1 MSLVEKKRKRSNRFD
16 ETKNKIRKQGI
27 SIIQRK
33 ITRKLTLFERL
44 PYELLTRIFLM
55 SKNDSLAAVSPVLW
69 NRLGIRDK
77 IPSYLYID
85 FTLCMNPKSVILA
98 IQRSLPRRYFT
109 LQLLNYIDDL
119 VAAGYVQKSQRE
131 ELLNGK
137 VIHAGHK
144 GHIPRRILFQLN
156 ARQFIEDLKTRNFS
170 FKISTL
176 TNGFLIGI
184 KMKDVSRLLQV
195 GHLVFQEVL
204 HKEENDVETVF
215 QPAFEQCIIK
225 DSVDLLDIVYGFW
238 FNLAQMRW
246 TKFRIDGFLAQSLEF
261 AVSRKATNSVH
272 YLIGK
277 GAIPQLAT
285 LLKFQ

>member
-1 MSLVEKKRKRSNRFD
+1 MSIVVKKRKRATTFD
-16 ETKNKIRKQGI
+16 ESGNKTRKKGALV
-27 SIIQRK
+27 IQRK
-33 ITRKLTLFERL
+33 INRRLTLLESL
-44 PYELLTRIFLM
+44 PYELLTRIFLL
-55 SKNDSLAAVSPVLW
+55 SKNDSLATVSPVLW
-69 NRLGIRDK
+69 NRLGIKEK
-77 IPSYLYID
+77 IPSYLFID

-109 LQLLNYIDDL
+109 LQLLNYIDEL

-131 ELLNGK
+131 GLLNGK

-144 GHIPRRILFQLN
+144 GHIPRRILFQPN

-170 FKISTL
+170 FKTSTL
-176 TNGFLIGI
+176 TNGFLIGL
-184 KMKDVSRLLQV
+184 KMKDSNRLSHV

-204 HKEENDVETVF
+204 NKEENDVETVF

-246 TKFRIDGFLAQSLEF
+246 TKFRIDGFLAQSLEY

>member
-1 MSLVEKKRKRSNRFD
+1 MSPIEKKRKHINKHD
-16 ETKNKIRKQGI
+16 ESKKKIRKQGLTTVG
-27 SIIQRK
+27 RK
-33 ITRKLTLFERL
+33 TDRKLTLLERL
-44 PYELLTRIFLM
+44 PYELLSRIFLL

-69 NRLGIRDK
+69 NRLGIKEK

-109 LQLLNYIDDL
+109 LQVLNRIDEL
-119 VAAGYVQKSQRE
+119 VAAGYVKKSQKE
-131 ELLNGK
+131 EIINGK
-137 VIHAGHK
+137 VIHPGHK
-144 GHIPRRILFQLN
+144 GHIPRRILFQPN
-156 ARQFIEDLKTRNFS
+156 ARRFIEDLKTRRFS
-170 FKISTL
+170 LKTSTL
-176 TNGFLIGI
+176 TNGFLISI
-184 KMKDVSRLLQV
+184 KMKDSNRLMQI
-195 GHLVFQEVL
+195 GHLVYQEVVS
-204 HKEENDVETVF
+204 KEENDVETVF

-225 DSVDLLDIVYGFW
+225 DSVELLDTVYSFW

-246 TKFRIDGFLAQSLEF
+246 SKFRIDGFLAQSLEY

-285 LLKFQ
+285 LLKF